1 MSRPSAF
8 PWARPSPVRLAPDER
23 IVWQGGPTTRALAIR
38 LYHVRFVAVYGI
50 GLTLADAIQARLHG
64 LGHWGAM
71 EAAIPGI
78 LTTIGALAIFAM
90 LAWGSARTTRYTLTE
105 RRLLMQFGLSLSA
118 TLCLPLDRIEGVAVR
133 VRGDGTGDIT
143 VRPQANSKLVF
154 IKLWPF
160 VRPWRFGAPEPMLR
174 EVPAAGYV
182 GSVLSRMVAASRS
195 EAIQPSLLPD
205 ERPVAAPE
213 LAVA

>member
-23 IVWQGGPTTRALAIR
+23 IVWQGGPTTRALAVR

-105 RRLLMQFGLSLSA
+105 RRLVVQFGLSLSA